1 MIYRV
6 FVEKRPP
13 YNIEACKLEADL
25 VSSLKVKGIDNLRL
39 INRYDVGGIDQATF
53 DDACYG
59 VFAEPAIDNLYLE
72 QFPTD
77 ADETAFGIEYLP
89 GQFDQRAD
97 SAAQALNILNQ
108 QSNPLVLYAKIIVIK
123 GNISDAELVKIKNYC
138 INPVDSRE
146 AQMTK
151 PASLQRDY
159 PAPTPVVVIKDFIIN
174 DDAFLNQLHQN
185 MGLAMSIEDLQFC
198 RDYFRDSEHRDP
210 TVSEIKVIDTYWSD
224 HCRHTTF
231 HTVLQNVSFEEG
243 LFNTPV
249 KRSYEKY
256 LAARK
261 KINSY
266 KDICLMDLATIA
278 GRQLKTKGLLDDLD
292 ASEEINACSI
302 KVNITIDGKKEPWL
316 LMFKNETHN
325 HPTEIEPFGGA
336 ATCLGGAIRD
346 PLSGRSYVY
355 QAMRLTG
362 CGDPTTSIE
371 QTLPGKLP
379 QRKITREAARGY
391 SSYGNQIGLASGQI
405 SEVYDPGFVAKR
417 MEVGAVIGAAPE
429 ANVRRERPQSGDLVI
444 LLGGRTGRDG
454 CGGATGSSKE
464 HDEQSLT
471 NCGAEVQKGN
481 PPTERKLQ
489 RLFRDSSASTL
500 IKRCN
505 DFGAGGV
512 SVAIGELAEGLLID
526 LDAVP
531 KKYQGL
537 DGTELAISESQERM
551 AVVVAAADAKKF
563 IDLAAAENLEATIVA
578 EVNDSGRM
586 TMKWRGEVIIDIA
599 RDFLDTNGIK
609 QKNEATVAA
618 ASENENYF
626 LNPPAFIPAPS
637 MRQALLTCLSSLNC
651 ASQKGLVEQF
661 DSTVGAATVLMPFGG
676 KRQLT
681 PAVGMAAK
689 LPVLS
694 GETNDVSLMSWGY
707 TPALANWSP
716 YHGALYAVVESVAK
730 IVAMGGNPHG
740 IRLSFQEYFE
750 KLGKDP
756 SKWGK
761 PLAALLGAYEAQT
774 ALSAPAIGGK
784 DSMSGSFLDL
794 HVPPTLISFAVR
806 MTNDAGKV
814 LSPEFKKVGSRIVLL
829 PLTCD
834 IYEVPKFDELLNTYD
849 RVFNLNREG
858 RILSA
863 QTVNSCGIAAA
874 SAKMCFGNNIG
885 LQFDGEWE
893 QEVLFAPEIGSLIV
907 ELAGRPD
914 FEEMDELFAGIEWQY
929 LGETNE
935 EPIIEINNE
944 KITIEEALAV
954 WQASLE
960 DVFPTKCKANDE
972 DIPSVKPITGSSKYQ
987 GNAIAKP
994 RVLIPVFPGTNCEY
1008 DMARAF
1014 ERAGGTTQT
1023 LVLKNLNGHDIDES
1037 LSAFAKAIAQSQI
1050 IAFPGGFSAGD
1061 EPDGSAK
1068 FIVAVCKNPR
1078 VREALTAHLEQNDGL
1093 ILGICNGFQAL
1104 IKLGLLT
1111 YGKICDLDAADPTLT
1126 YNSIGRHISRIAST
1140 RVVSKLSPWVSLCD
1154 NNEIYHIA
1162 ISHGEGRF
1170 VAPAD
1175 VIKNLFE
1182 NGQITT
1188 QYCDFTGQ
1196 PSAMIED
1203 NPNGSYASIEGICSP
1218 DGRVYGKMGHSE
1230 RMGSNIAINIPGE
1243 KIQPI
1248 FASGINYF
1256 K

>member
-13 YNIEACKLEADL
+13 YNIEACKLKADL
-25 VSSLKVKGIDNLRL
+25 ISSLKICGIENLRV
-39 INRYDVGGIDQATF
+39 INRYDIDGIDQATF

-59 VFAEPAIDNLYLE
+59 VFAEPAIDDLYLE
-72 QFPTD
+72 QIPRSTN
-77 ADETAFGIEYLP
+77 ETAFGIEYLP

-97 SAAQALNILNQ
+97 SAAQCLSILNQ
-108 QSNPLVLYAKIIVIK
+108 QSNPLVLYAKIIVVK
-123 GNISDAELVKIKNYC
+123 GNISAKEYKKIKNYC

-146 AQMTK
+146 APMTK
-151 PASLQRDY
+151 PVTLQRDY
-159 PAPTPVVVIKDFIIN
+159 PAPPPVAIIN
-174 DDAFLNQLHQN
+174 SFITNDDTFLTQLHQD
-185 MGLAMSIEDLQFC
+185 MGLAMSIEDLRFC
-198 RDYFRDSEHRDP
+198 RDYFRDSEQRNP
-210 TVSEIKVIDTYWSD
+210 SISEIKVIDTYWSD

-231 HTVLQNVSFEEG
+231 QTVLQNVSFEDG

-256 LAARK
+256 LTAHNE
-261 KINSY
+261 INNN

-278 GRQLKTKGLLDDLD
+278 GKQLKAQGLLDDLD

-362 CGDPTTSIE
+362 CGDPRTPIE

-379 QRKITREAARGY
+379 QRKISREAARGY

-405 SEVYDPGFVAKR
+405 SEVYDQGFVAKH
-417 MEVGAVIGAAPE
+417 MEVGAVIGAAPI
-429 ANVRRERPQSGDLVI
+429 ANVRRERPKSGDLII

-464 HDEQSLT
+464 HDEQSLAS
-471 NCGAEVQKGN
+471 CGAEVQKGN

-489 RLFRDSSASTL
+489 RLFRDSSASAL

-551 AVVVAAADAKKF
+551 AVVVAAKDAQKF

-599 RDFLDTNGIK
+599 RDFLDTNGVK
-609 QKNEATVAA
+609 QTNEAKVAA
-618 ASENENYF
+618 ASEEDNYF
-626 LNPPAFIPAPS
+626 LNPPAYLPAAT
-637 MRQALLTCLSSLNC
+637 MRQALLASLSSLNC
-651 ASQKGLVEQF
+651 SSQKGLVEQF

-676 KRQLT
+676 ERQLT

-689 LPVLS
+689 LPVRI
-694 GETNDVSLMSWGY
+694 GESNDASLMSWGY

-740 IRLSFQEYFE
+740 IRLTFQEYFE
-750 KLGKDP
+750 KLGRDP
-756 SKWGK
+756 IKWGK
-761 PLAALLGAYEAQT
+761 PLAALLGAYEAQL
-774 ALSAPAIGGK
+774 ALAAPAIGGK
-784 DSMSGSFLDL
+784 DSMSGSFRDL
-794 HVPPTLISFAVR
+794 HVPPTLISFAVK
-806 MTNDAGKV
+806 MTNDAGKI
-814 LSPEFKKVGSRIVLL
+814 LSPEFKRSGSRVVLL

-834 IYEVPKFDELLNTYD
+834 IYEVPKFSNLINTFD
-849 RVFNLNREG
+849 RVFDLNRENK
-858 RILSA
+858 ILAA
-863 QTVNSCGIAAA
+863 QTVSSSGIAAA
-874 SAKMCFGNNIG
+874 AIKMCFGNNIG
-885 LQFDGEWE
+885 LKFDGYWD
-893 QEVLFAPEIGSLIV
+893 QEVLFAPEIGSLII
-907 ELAGRPD
+907 ELSGHPD
-914 FEEMDELFAGIEWQY
+914 LEEMSNLFADIEWQY
-929 LGETNE
+929 LGETCK
-935 EPIIEINNE
+935 EPLIEINNE
-944 KITIEEALAV
+944 KITIKDALAA
-954 WQASLE
+954 WQAPFE
-960 DVFPTKCKANDE
+960 EVFPTQCKPNNE
-972 DIPSVKPITGSSKYQ
+972 TIPSANYINNLPQHHCIVIT
-987 GNAIAKP
+987 KP

-1008 DMARAF
+1008 DVARAF
-1014 ERAGGTTQT
+1014 ERAGGTTQM
-1023 LVLKNLNGHDIDES
+1023 LVLKNLSGSDIDES
-1037 LSAFAKAIAQSQI
+1037 LTAFAAAIAKSQI

-1068 FIVAVCKNPR
+1068 FIVAICKNPR

-1093 ILGICNGFQAL
+1093 MLGICNGFQAL

-1111 YGKICDLDAADPTLT
+1111 YGNICDLNAEDPTLT

-1154 NNEIYHIA
+1154 SNKIYHIA

-1170 VAPAD
+1170 VAPAN
-1175 VIKNLFE
+1175 VIKKLFE
-1182 NGQITT
+1182 NGQVTT